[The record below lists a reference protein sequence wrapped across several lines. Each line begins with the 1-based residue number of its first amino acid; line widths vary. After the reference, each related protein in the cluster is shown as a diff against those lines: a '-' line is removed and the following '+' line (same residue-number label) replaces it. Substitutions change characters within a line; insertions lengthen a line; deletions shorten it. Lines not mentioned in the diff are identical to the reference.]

1 MPRSA
6 SNDGRLL
13 AIMAECLYLANIS
26 MFPILGFLILLW
38 LHRRL
43 PPEAPALARC
53 HLRQAIA
60 GSIWAGI
67 LLILLNAIILLLG
80 GYRSTN
86 ILITLVLY
94 FFTIH
99 SALLLVGMAGLA
111 NALAGKLFVYPLIGR
126 PCND

>member
-1 MPRSA
+1 MPRSTA
-6 SNDGRLL
+6 DNGRML

-26 MFPILGFLILLW
+26 MFPILGFLVLLW
-38 LHRRL
+38 LYHRL
-43 PPEAPALARC
+43 PPEGSALARC

-67 LLILLNAIILLLG
+67 LLIVLNAIILLLG

-86 ILITLVLY
+86 TLITLVLY

-111 NALAGKLFVYPLIGR
+111 NALAGKPFVYPLIGR